1 MITHRFG
8 RRLATAGAATLS
20 ILALGACAQ
29 SSAPAPTRPASGA
42 ASATPASTVAPVL
55 RAYEFPGGMI
65 AGDEQ
70 GQLTYTRLNALVA
83 LPSTPGP
90 HPVAIVVHGSYP
102 SCIEAKRDRLLT
114 SQVQTTLWVAGCG
127 AKREVNDHGV
137 TSGPDYVRTPSSLAY
152 LAKALAER
160 GIVAVVPDVNSKER
174 VDWGLEPDPFVLHTN
189 LVKKHLEVLERLNGG
204 DGMGLSW
211 GKDLQGKL
219 DLTSL
224 SLIGHSSGGRYVIE
238 AALASEFPNLKAAV
252 ALEPA
257 INMVRARSSS
267 TVPTMVI
274 AGQCDE
280 QIPWTRRGRR

>member
-1 MITHRFG
+1 M
-8 RRLATAGAATLS
+8 
-20 ILALGACAQ
+20 
-29 SSAPAPTRPASGA
+29 
-42 ASATPASTVAPVL
+42 
-55 RAYEFPGGMI
+55 
-65 AGDEQ
+65 
-70 GQLTYTRLNALVA
+70 
-83 LPSTPGP
+83 
-90 HPVAIVVHGSYP
+90 
-102 SCIEAKRDRLLT
+102 
-114 SQVQTTLWVAGCG
+114 
-127 AKREVNDHGV
+127 
-137 TSGPDYVRTPSSLAY
+137 
-152 LAKALAER
+152 
-160 GIVAVVPDVNSKER
+160 PDVNSKER

-257 INMVRARSSS
+257 MNMVRARSSS